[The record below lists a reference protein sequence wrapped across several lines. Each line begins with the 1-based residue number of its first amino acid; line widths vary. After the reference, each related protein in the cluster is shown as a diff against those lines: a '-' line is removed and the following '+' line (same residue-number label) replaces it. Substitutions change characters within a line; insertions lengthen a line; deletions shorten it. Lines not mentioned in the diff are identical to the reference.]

1 MPIFEFQCQDC
12 QQDFEKIVSSATTE
26 VKCPNCQS
34 ERVIK
39 KISAFSFKSGS
50 KFVSSA
56 TSGGCSSCS
65 SHNCRTCH

>member
-1 MPIFEFQCQDC
+1 MPIFEFHCQDC
-12 QQDFEKIVSSATTE
+12 EEDFEKIIFGATTE
-26 VKCPNCQS
+26 VKCPKCQS

-56 TSGGCSSCS
+56 ASGGCSSCS
-65 SHNCRTCH
+65 SHNCSTCH